1 MPNVN
6 YVNPTSIRPEYNY
19 KPSGFL
25 AGMHYSQ
32 DRRRYNDVSS
42 LQDAMMANEATKSD
56 NELKDYALDAPVRES
71 KRESDLATNLANRDT
86 IGGIK
91 RNEMVKGNLEND
103 LASGVLKSKI
113 SKSVSEAAIKGGEAS
128 TKQFELAGEI
138 SSILSKAASGGPE
151 SLARVMETLRAK
163 GADPKMLQF
172 FGNIRDPKQ
181 LKAVATAI
189 NEGLL
194 DASEKYQSHMRG
206 IEEQRKSAEKIAAR
220 HDATQKEIA
229 EIKQKAKLKDIDQ
242 MLQDVLYLTP
252 DKQIGFY
259 DQVLSDPDAT
269 LAQKQKAII
278 AKEAAIKALN
288 LRAPKDD
295 PIIPGLPPSTP
306 RRYGEGL
313 GSQTN
318 TGIPGVTRLP

>member
-19 KPSGFL
+19 KPEGFL

-56 NELKDYALDAPVRES
+56 NELSDYVSNAPVREAERGS
-71 KRESDLATNLANRDT
+71 KIASANATTET

-91 RNEMVKGNLEND
+91 RNEMVKGQLDND

-113 SKSVSEAAIKGGEAS
+113 AKSVSEAAIKGGEAS

-163 GADPKMLQF
+163 GADPKMLEF

-194 DASEKYQSHMRG
+194 DASEKYQTSMR
-206 IEEQRKSAEKIAAR
+206 ETVERSKSAAKVAGIQAQA
-220 HDATQKEIA
+220 QKDVA
-229 EIKQKAKLKDIDQ
+229 EIRAKQKVKDIDQ
-242 MLQDVLYLTP
+242 MFLEVIKLDPLRR
-252 DKQIGFY
+252 IGFY
-259 DQVLSDPDAT
+259 DQVLMDVDAT
-269 LAQKQKAII
+269 MAQKEKATEG
-278 AKEAAIKALN
+278 KKSAIKA
-288 LRAPKDD
+288 AEFAKKPDD
-295 PIIPGLPPSTP
+295 PIIPGLPQGQP
-306 RRYGEGL
+306 RRYGEGS
-313 GSQTN
+313 GFQTN
-318 TGIPGVTRLP
+318 TGIPRVTPLP